1 MRYKAAAL
9 SFILFPT
16 NKMNISLE
24 IRISSCGLH
33 KSYSSNILNP
43 KKLSQTEQFCKTPC
57 IDTKS
62 IPITLCTLHIAL
74 DKNILTAIS
83 AVKKQNY
90 EG

>member
-24 IRISSCGLH
+24 ICISSCGLL

-43 KKLSQTEQFCKTPC
+43 KKLSQTEQFRKTPC
-57 IDTKS
+57 IATKS